1 MSETSTQDSKENEI
15 QKEKNQMI
23 KDIQWNIDWHEKKL
37 KACQLQLEILMNN
50 K

>member
-1 MSETSTQDSKENEI
+1 MSTTNKQDLKQTEI
-15 QKEKNQMI
+15 QKEKAQMI
-23 KDIQWNIDWHEKKL
+23 KDVQWNIEWHEKKL